1 LPTPLTFSARS
12 VDTTSQL
19 VGGVVE
25 DFFVGGQMPIPGWTA
40 AEEIKVGDKFEVV
53 IEDINAYAL
62 TIGFKALRSI
72 DS

>member
-25 DFFVGGQMPIPGWTA
+25 DFFVGGQMPIPEWTA
-40 AEEIKVGDKFEVV
+40 AEEIKAGDKFEVM